1 MRLAARAWIGMNM
14 LIGRRKAAARLDEEL
29 RDHLERQTAENL
41 AAGMSADEAR
51 FAALRMFGNPTLL
64 RDEVC
69 QTWSWN
75 WLEGLMRDVRLGL
88 RTLWRAPGF
97 AVTAMVVMALGIGA
111 NVAMF
116 TVIRS
121 VLLKPLPYPDP
132 DRLMMAYERDLAGL
146 PDSMFNVVAGGMYAE
161 WKQQNKTF
169 EDLGL
174 AGNAEFNLSAAGGQL
189 PEKLHGMNVSWNL
202 LPVLGVKPALGRS
215 FTADDDRL
223 AANGTVMLTWGLW
236 KRRFGGDPAVLS
248 QTVHINTRAYT
259 VIGVLPA
266 WFVYP
271 EDPAVQLL
279 TPVYHEKPAE
289 RMESLGNHQFQ
300 VIGRLRLGVTADQA
314 TADLALIARRLHDA
328 HQDEPLI
335 GKSAIARPLLE
346 DMVVDARRTLYVLFA
361 ATSCMLLI
369 ACLNVANL
377 LVARSAARRREHAIR
392 MALGGGRLRLLR
404 EHLMESLLV
413 CVGGGAAGLTLAW
426 IAIAWLAKARPDMS
440 RVETVHIDGVVVAFA
455 AGLIALCALVA
466 GAIGA
471 FASRDGKLLVTLQ
484 ESGRGASMAGGRV
497 RLRKALLM
505 VEVGLTVVLLV
516 GAGLLLKSYER
527 LRSSDIG
534 CTTHNVLTMQ
544 IALFGGAFNDRALKV
559 NFFSDFLERV
569 RALPG
574 VDAAGIVQAVPG
586 QGYWGDGP
594 FTIVEHP
601 PLPAGQT
608 QLALYRWADP
618 GYFQAM
624 GIPLLRG
631 RSFDPSKRLD
641 GADEM
646 VISKSFADQILPGE
660 DPIGKH
666 VRIDDKVM
674 AIVGV
679 VGDTRYTASD
689 QPMPMQYMP
698 LYSGFPNYGT
708 LIIRS
713 KQDSGHDADQLALPV
728 EKILQSMDR
737 DLPVSDVMTMDQLLG
752 KSTMDA
758 SFDATLVGV
767 FAGLSLLLAAVG
779 LFGVL
784 QYIVAQRT
792 GEIGIRIALGARRE
806 QVLRKV
812 LMDGLRPALLGLVL
826 GLGASVATTRG
837 IQALLYGT
845 QPLDGWVFAEVSI
858 ALLLVTTAA
867 CILPAWRASR
877 LDPMRALRVE

>member
-1 MRLAARAWIGMNM
+1 
-14 LIGRRKAAARLDEEL
+14 
-29 RDHLERQTAENL
+29 
-41 AAGMSADEAR
+41 
-51 FAALRMFGNPTLL
+51 
-64 RDEVC
+64 
-69 QTWSWN
+69 
-75 WLEGLMRDVRLGL
+75 
-88 RTLWRAPGF
+88 
-97 AVTAMVVMALGIGA
+97 
-111 NVAMF
+111 
-116 TVIRS
+116 
-121 VLLKPLPYPDP
+121 
-132 DRLMMAYERDLAGL
+132 
-146 PDSMFNVVAGGMYAE
+146 
-161 WKQQNKTF
+161 
-169 EDLGL
+169 
-174 AGNAEFNLSAAGGQL
+174 
-189 PEKLHGMNVSWNL
+189 
-202 LPVLGVKPALGRS
+202 
-215 FTADDDRL
+215 
-223 AANGTVMLTWGLW
+223 
-236 KRRFGGDPAVLS
+236 
-248 QTVHINTRAYT
+248 
-259 VIGVLPA
+259 
-266 WFVYP
+266 
-271 EDPAVQLL
+271 
-279 TPVYHEKPAE
+279 
-289 RMESLGNHQFQ
+289 
-300 VIGRLRLGVTADQA
+300 
-314 TADLALIARRLHDA
+314 
-328 HQDEPLI
+328 
-335 GKSAIARPLLE
+335 
-346 DMVVDARRTLYVLFA
+346 
-361 ATSCMLLI
+361 
-369 ACLNVANL
+369 
-377 LVARSAARRREHAIR
+377 
-392 MALGGGRLRLLR
+392 
-404 EHLMESLLV
+404 
-413 CVGGGAAGLTLAW
+413 
-426 IAIAWLAKARPDMS
+426 
-440 RVETVHIDGVVVAFA
+440 
-455 AGLIALCALVA
+455 
-466 GAIGA
+466 
-471 FASRDGKLLVTLQ
+471 
-484 ESGRGASMAGGRV
+484 MAGGRV